1 MRFLTERFE
10 NNMSLLEALNRP
22 LNKIWQG
29 TTPSTEHMDADFHGA
44 NSFSE
49 ALSLFE
55 NGDVNLAKKI
65 QVVNLD
71 TIAI

>member
-10 NNMSLLEALNRP
+10 NNHSLLEALQRP

-29 TTPSTEHMDADFHGA
+29 TTPSTERMDADFHGA
-44 NSFSE
+44 NSFAE

-55 NGDVNLAKKI
+55 NGDLNLAKKI
-65 QVVNLD
+65 HL
-71 TIAI
+71 